1 MTRKKKFTGTTS
13 RERRYNATRS
23 MRAIVAGIVVA
34 PALIALTCWLAVSKP
49 AQPPAR
55 QGWSAVPEFS
65 SYGTPQELTKAFK
78 DTGIAADTSFLERD
92 KVEKMLVRLKKDYAG
107 GFVSKAEL
115 DQALIDFT
123 ASLNDRYA
131 RVLGPEEY
139 RDLMVRLNGQEVG
152 IELSF
157 NVDSTSDT
165 WLVNQVPAGGAAQ
178 RAGVQAGDVVV
189 QCETYH
195 IEQLKKIGNPGQL
208 LGILL
213 NRGTLG
219 SKARLTLRRGADVFD
234 FDIERTI
241 TKTTPAVVVNDF
253 GNSMDPE
260 MMMMM
265 EEMGGSFPQVEG
277 GVVLKINHMEG
288 DKFITELERAIDKL
302 NADGIKGIALDLSE
316 LIGGTGD
323 TAIRVAAQFMDSG
336 VICHSIRPVGKDAIE
351 MKTYVA
357 ENGKVT
363 VRTRGPFRKTADG
376 KLVAE
381 PNAEEKVET
390 LPWRSGVFKGEVV
403 VGVSDSTI
411 GSAEVIAAA
420 LQKTR
425 HSTVV
430 GTDITFGKGM
440 SQTYFPVSPEHWVRF
455 STCVYLQPDGASI
468 EKRGIMP
475 NVGAQQGQLT
485 SMLAQVLEQRLQIV
499 PYPTG
504 PGYKPKEDELQGVKP
519 SNNGLFRTIK

>member
-1 MTRKKKFTGTTS
+1 MTRKKRFTGTTS

-23 MRAIVAGIVVA
+23 MRAIVAGILVA
-34 PALIALTCWLAVSKP
+34 PALIALASWLLVSKP
-49 AQPPAR
+49 APHPQR

-65 SYGTPQELTKAFK
+65 SYGSPAELTKAFK

-92 KVEKMLVRLKKDYAG
+92 KVEKMLARIKKDYAAG
-107 GFVSKAEL
+107 MVSKAEL
-115 DQALIDFT
+115 DQALVDFT

-131 RVLGPEEY
+131 RVMGAEEY

-157 NVDSTSDT
+157 NVDSNTDT
-165 WLVNQVPAGGAAQ
+165 WMVNQVPANGPAQ
-178 RAGVQAGDVVV
+178 RAGVQTGDVVI

-219 SKARLTLRRGADVFD
+219 SKARLTVRRGADVYD

-241 TKTTPAVVVNDF
+241 MRTTPAVVITDF
-253 GNSMDPE
+253 NNHMDPE

-265 EEMGGSFPQVEG
+265 EEMGGSFGVDG
-277 GVVLKINHMEG
+277 GAILKISHMEG
-288 DKFITELERAIDKL
+288 AQFIAEFERAIDKL
-302 NADGIKGIALDLSE
+302 NADGIAGIALDLSE
-316 LIGGTGD
+316 VIGGTGD
-323 TAIRVAAQFMDSG
+323 TAIRIAAQFIESG
-336 VICHSIRPVGKDAIE
+336 VICHSIRPVGKDGIE
-351 MKTYVA
+351 MKTYIA

-363 VRTRGPFRKTADG
+363 VKTSGPFRKSKDG
-376 KLVAE
+376 KLIREA
-381 PNAEEKVET
+381 NAQEKVET
-390 LPWRSGVFKGEVV
+390 LPWRSGVYKGEVV

-425 HSTVV
+425 HSMVV

-455 STCVYLQPDGASI
+455 TTSVYLQPDGASI
-468 EKRGIMP
+468 EKRGVTP
-475 NVGAQQGQLT
+475 NIPAQQGGLIMT
-485 SMLAQVLEQRLQIV
+485 LGRVLENRLQIV

-504 PGYKPKEDELQGVKP
+504 PGVKKDGEMPEVKP
-519 SNNGLFRTIK
+519 VNDGLYRSIK